1 MENHTLRNEFP
12 QYQQRIEK
20 LRMRSEEFKSLYVN
34 YEEVNAIIQHF
45 ERGGF
50 SHTSD
55 THLNELRKRRLKLKD
70 SIYKHLSF
78 EPN

>member
-45 ERGGF
+45 EQGGF
-50 SHTSD
+50 SHTTD

-70 SIYKHLSF
+70 SIYKQLSL